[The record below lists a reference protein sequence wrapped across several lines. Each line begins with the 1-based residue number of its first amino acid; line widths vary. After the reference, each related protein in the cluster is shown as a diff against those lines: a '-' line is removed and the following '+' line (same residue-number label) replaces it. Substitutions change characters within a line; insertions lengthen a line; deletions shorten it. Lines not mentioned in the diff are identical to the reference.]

1 MTLQDV
7 RALVLAADAQAMHYM
22 HRRGQGPYTTWRE
35 TQRIRRS
42 ADDVPELGWA
52 FTIDRFTQTE
62 FDPVAEDIERVLLE
76 AQGVAYRYVVD
87 YERDSGYIHHI
98 FDCEGI

>member
-1 MTLQDV
+1 MTLEDV
-7 RALVLAADAQAMHYM
+7 RALVLAADEDALHYR
-22 HRRGQGPYTTWRE
+22 HRRGCGPYTTWRE
-35 TQRIRRS
+35 TQRIRRN
-42 ADDVPELGWA
+42 ADDAPELGWA
-52 FTIDRFTQTE
+52 FTIDRFAQEE
-62 FDPVAEDIERVLLE
+62 FDEVAARIERVLLE